1 MQNEPFMIR
10 LLQKFLL
17 DPTYVRLATAISSA
31 DMPTATEAAHTMKG
45 MCGNLSMDQLFQLLE
60 QQLAALRAGD
70 LEEGSRIMPSIT
82 HAYDAAV
89 RAIEQLHC
97 RRPAFRERSAQPLW
111 PGGIRAPHPAPVRR
125 AAG

>member
-1 MQNEPFMIR
+1 MMNTRIREILNSGGIDADSLLERCMQNEPFMIR

-31 DMPTATEAAHTMKG
+31 DMPTAEEAAHTMKG

-70 LEEGSRIMPSIT
+70 LEEGSRIMPAIT

-89 RAIEQLHC
+89 RAIEQL
-97 RRPAFRERSAQPLW
+97 PAASP
-111 PGGIRAPHPAPVRR
+111 PRA
-125 AAG
+125 